1 MAALNR
7 TTAATIKIKTE
18 THLKLQ
24 ELSRSENR
32 PMGEI
37 VTRLVDEYEHQRFW
51 QEAKA
56 QLARL
61 KADPV
66 AWKDYLD
73 EMTEWDEMPNEV
85 LDQEDP
91 YSTPEEE
98 RKMLAESANSEGR

>member
-7 TTAATIKIKTE
+7 TPAATIKIKAE

-24 ELSRSENR
+24 ELSRAEDR

-66 AWKDYLD
+66 AWKEYLD
-73 EMTEWDEMPNEV
+73 EMTEWDNMPNEV
-85 LDQEDP
+85 LDQEEP
-91 YSTPEEE
+91 YSTPEEARE
-98 RKMLAESANSEGR
+98 MLADAAQSTSR

>member
-7 TTAATIKIKTE
+7 TTAATIKIKPE

-24 ELSRSENR
+24 EISKSENR

-56 QLARL
+56 QLAKL
-61 KADPV
+61 KVDPV

-73 EMTEWDEMPNEV
+73 EMTAWDEMPNEV
-85 LDQEDP
+85 LDQEGP

-98 RKMLAESANSEGR
+98 RDILAEPAKSKSR

>member
-1 MAALNR
+1 MTALNR
-7 TTAATIKIKTE
+7 TTAATIKIKAE

-24 ELSRSENR
+24 EISRSEDR

-37 VTRLVDEYEHQRFW
+37 VTRLVDEYEHLRFW

-56 QLARL
+56 QVARL

-66 AWKDYLD
+66 AWKDYMD
-73 EMTEWDEMPNEV
+73 EMTEWDEVPNEV

-91 YSTPEEE
+91 YYTPEEE
-98 RKMLAESANSEGR
+98 REILAESAKSKSR